1 MADQN
6 TGIPTP
12 TKLPMDTDSATAPQ
26 LPANNETSL
35 LARISILRILVYI
48 LLIFYSIVSLLP
60 LYVMISSSLMTLGE
74 VNVGRFVPGSFNVD
88 PCILITTDTY
98 RDDRG
103 QVVTRT
109 RSVISITPDGAA
121 AAGQGIRP
129 TPNRTIERNEHFR
142 IPFITNYC
150 AAWHSANLGTY
161 IWNTIRI
168 VTITLAGLMIFSP
181 LAAYA
186 FARMEFPG
194 KNLLFAVM
202 VATLM
207 VPEMVQN
214 LPNFLIITELG
225 ELMGADGWGIC
236 GDRRNCWYNNWP
248 ALTIPFMATPFAIF
262 LMRQQF
268 ATIPNDLWDAARMDG
283 AGHLRFLVQVV
294 APLSKSIIL
303 VVILFAFLGAWNALA
318 WPILVT
324 TGDAWRPISYGLQA
338 FLDDEGNFA
347 HLRMAGAMI
356 TALPVLLL
364 YALTQRS
371 FVEGL
376 STSGLKG

>member
-1 MADQN
+1 MANSAIPQN
-6 TGIPTP
+6 KEESPLVS
-12 TKLPMDTDSATAPQ
+12 KLVT
-26 LPANNETSL
+26 
-35 LARISILRILVYI
+35 ILIYTV
-48 LLIFYSIVSLLP
+48 LIGYSIVALMP
-60 LYVMISSSLMTLGE
+60 LYVMVSSSLMTLGE
-74 VNVGRFVPGSFNVD
+74 VNSGQFVPKNIVVD
-88 PCILITTDTY
+88 QCLLFTTDTY
-98 RDDRG
+98 SDEQTG
-103 QVVTRT
+103 EPVTKT
-109 RSVISITPDGAA
+109 RMTIDISEEAAENYQGVNPTPD
-121 AAGQGIRP
+121 RF
-129 TPNRTIERNEHFR
+129 IERNEHFR
-142 IPFITNYC
+142 LPFFINYC
-150 AAWHSANLGTY
+150 AAWSEAKLGTY

-168 VTITLAGLMIFSP
+168 VTITLVGLMIFSP

-194 KNLLFAVM
+194 KNVLFAIM
-202 VATLM
+202 LATLM
-207 VPEMVQN
+207 VPEMVQS

-225 ELMGADGWGIC
+225 QMMGSNGWGIC
-236 GDRRNCWYNNWP
+236 GELENCWYNNWP

-283 AGHLRFLVQVV
+283 AGHLRFLIQIVL
-294 APLSKSIIL
+294 PLSKSVLL
-303 VVILFAFLGAWNALA
+303 VVVLFAFLASWNSLA

-324 TGDAWRPISYGLQA
+324 TGDTWRPISYGLQS
-338 FLDDEGNFA
+338 FLTQEGNFA

-364 YALTQRS
+364 YAFTQRY

>member
-1 MADQN
+1 MANQI
-6 TGIPTP
+6 GVPA
-12 TKLPMDTDSATAPQ
+12 SPQ
-26 LPANNETSL
+26 LPTDTTQATVPSPSPDSNNTSK
-35 LARISILRILVYI
+35 INILRVLVYI
-48 LLIFYSIVSLLP
+48 GLIAYSIVSLMP
-60 LYVMISSSLMTLGE
+60 LYIMVSSSLMTLGE
-74 VNVGRFVPGSFNVD
+74 VNSGAFVPSSVNID
-88 PCILITTDTY
+88 NCILVTTDTY
-98 RDDRG
+98 RTDAGDI
-103 QVVTRT
+103 VTRT
-109 RSVISITPDGAA
+109 RATVSITEAGAE

-129 TPNRTIERNEHFR
+129 TPDRSIERNELFR
-142 IPFITNYC
+142 IPFLTNYC
-150 AAWHSANLGTY
+150 AAWNSANLGTY

-168 VTITLAGLMIFSP
+168 VTITLTGLMIFTP

-194 KNLLFAVM
+194 KNLLFAIM
-202 VATLM
+202 IATLM

-225 ELMGADGWGIC
+225 ELMGADGWAIC
-236 GDRRNCWYNNWP
+236 GEMRNCWYNNWP

-283 AGHLRFLVQVV
+283 AGHLRFLIQVV
-294 APLSKSIIL
+294 LPLSKSIIL
-303 VVILFAFLGAWNALA
+303 VVILFAFLAAWNALA

-324 TGDAWRPISYGLQA
+324 TGDSWRPVSYGLQS
-338 FLDDEGNFA
+338 FLDEEGNFA

-356 TALPVLLL
+356 TALPVLVL
-364 YALTQRS
+364 YAFTQRY

>member
-1 MADQN
+1 MADKSSV
-6 TGIPTP
+6 PTP
-12 TKLPMDTDSATAPQ
+12 VQLPVATDDATAPQ
-26 LPANNETSL
+26 LPDTSSQNGG
-35 LARISILRILVYI
+35 RRVSIIMIFVYI
-48 LLIFYSIVSLLP
+48 GLIAYSIVSLLP
-60 LYVMISSSLMTLGE
+60 LYVMISSSLMTLGQ
-74 VNVGRFVPGSFNVD
+74 VNSGVFVPTSFNVD
-88 PCILITTDTY
+88 NCILITTDTY
-98 RDDRG
+98 RDNSG
-103 QVVTRT
+103 QIVTRT
-109 RSVISITPDGAA
+109 RSVVSITPEGAD

-142 IPFITNYC
+142 LPFITNYC
-150 AAWHSANLGTY
+150 AAWNSANLGTY

-168 VTITLAGLMIFSP
+168 VTITLTGLMIFSP

-202 VATLM
+202 IATLM

-225 ELMGADGWGIC
+225 EMMGADGWGIC

-294 APLSKSIIL
+294 IPLSKSIIL

-324 TGDAWRPISYGLQA
+324 TGDSWRPISYGLQS

-356 TALPVLLL
+356 TALPVLIL
-364 YALTQRS
+364 YAFTQRY